1 MILANPEEC
10 KKSIRK
16 LGFNFKEFSEEA
28 GIDYPYLIKA
38 LNGDFVPPTV
48 RSAFDKFKIPYQA
61 KPLSKRSAA

>member
-1 MILANPEEC
+1 MILANADEC

-28 GIDYPYLIKA
+28 GIEYPYLIKA

-48 RSAFDKFKIPYQA
+48 RSAFDKFKIPYKA
-61 KPLSKRSAA
+61 KPHNKRNAA